1 MKLNIVFYHPSIIE
15 NVGNIAR
22 TCLAF
27 NARLHLIRPYGF
39 IFNKSRLNRSSTN
52 HFDQIDFFEY
62 DNWNEFEENN
72 VGEFFLFTKKGTSSP
87 DEINYLNYKDDNIYL
102 IFGNEHYGIDDEVMQ
117 KYPNNLI
124 RIPINEN
131 LICINVSNSVAIAC
145 YEVSK
150 QFNYQSLKK

>member
-1 MKLNIVFYHPSIIE
+1 MKLNVVFFHPAIIE

-27 NARLHLIRPYGF
+27 NASLHLIRPYGF

-62 DNWNEFEENN
+62 DNWDEFEQKNN
-72 VGEFFLFTKKGTSSP
+72 GEFFLFTKIGTHSP
-87 DEINYLNYKDDNIYL
+87 DEINYLNYDDKNIYL
-102 IFGNEHYGIDDEVMQ
+102 VFGNEHYGIDSEIMK
-117 KYPNNLI
+117 KYQNNLI

-131 LICINVSNSVAIAC
+131 LICINVSNSVAIGC

-150 QFNYQSLKK
+150 QFKYQLLKK

>member
-27 NARLHLIRPYGF
+27 NASLHLIRPYGF

-62 DNWNEFEENN
+62 DNWLEFEQKNE
-72 VGEFFLFTKKGTSSP
+72 GEFFLFTKNGTNSP
-87 DEINYLNYKDDNIYL
+87 DQINYLDYQDKNIYL
-102 IFGNEHYGIDDEVMQ
+102 IFGNEHYGIDHEIME
-117 KYPNNLI
+117 KYHNNLI
-124 RIPINEN
+124 RIPINKD
-131 LICINVSNSVAIAC
+131 LVCINVSNSVAIGC
-145 YEVSK
+145 YEVLK
-150 QFNYQSLKK
+150 QFNYHSLKK